1 MEVVQIRSTLPH
13 TWVNPHEQQAL
24 GKFSEA
30 FSSVDL
36 SLQRFWSY
44 YVEKMDVRVVTDQQ
58 K

>member
-1 MEVVQIRSTLPH
+1 MEVAQIRSTLPH
-13 TWVNPHEQQAL
+13 AWENPLEQEAP

-36 SLQRFWSY
+36 SFQRFWSY
-44 YVEKMDVRVVTDQQ
+44 YVQKMDARVVTDQQ